1 MSKIENFSHLP
12 IKVVICDDH
21 QVVLEGLNMILSE
34 ESGFA
39 VAGLFQTG
47 LLLKQFLSTKTN
59 LVDVVIIDA
68 QLKQENGF
76 EIAQQING
84 LGNFKMILFSSF
96 VDSYMILRAKKVGFH
111 ACVSKDIQSLDLIQ
125 LLKSPMNE
133 FLSVPDFKNTN
144 NLQMVKA
151 EEFLSAFSLLTKR
164 ELEVVKI
171 LVNGKS
177 TKENADELHISVYT
191 LETHKKNIFRK
202 LEINSIGEL
211 IHIAHEYKLVP

>member
-47 LLLKQFLSTKTN
+47 ILLKQFLSIKTN
-59 LVDVVIIDA
+59 QVDVVIIDA

-76 EIAQQING
+76 EIAQLING
-84 LGNFKMILFSSF
+84 LGEFKMILFSSF

-111 ACVSKDIQSLDLIQ
+111 ACISKDIQSLDLIQ
-125 LLKSPMNE
+125 LLKSPMND
-133 FLSVPDFKNTN
+133 FISVPDFKNTN
-144 NLQMVKA
+144 NIQMVKA
-151 EEFLSAFSLLTKR
+151 EELLSAFSLLTKR

-177 TKENADELHISVYT
+177 TKENADELNISVYT

-211 IHIAHEYKLVP
+211 IHIAHEYKLVS